1 MAARISAIF
10 ANFLKFAKN
19 NNLLPFPDLYFLVN
33 TNFYI
38 DSGGY
43 GKYLHSIACENS

>member
-1 MAARISAIF
+1 MQTERLVDPQRTI
-10 ANFLKFAKN
+10 
-19 NNLLPFPDLYFLVN
+19 PFPELYFLVN